1 MALREIEDRLRILET
16 KTTPTTTVPAGVVTA
31 FAGTT
36 PPEGSLLCHRQT
48 PPPPVP
54 AGVVP
59 AFAGPTPPEGWL
71 LCHGQTLPRTTYP
84 TLFAAIG
91 TTYGPGDGTTTFT
104 LPNLRGR
111 VPVGHDPTQPEFA
124 APGKIGGTKP
134 HRHTEGD
141 LAAAIG
147 AVSGNTSLLGYQAGG
162 TNPRG
167 PATISAYTI
176 VSAPGANADT
186 RAMSHHTR
194 IYGTTSPDTTL
205 QPFLTL
211 NFIIRT

>member
-31 FAGTT
+31 FAGT
-36 PPEGSLLCHRQT
+36 
-48 PPPPVP
+48 
-54 AGVVP
+54 
-59 AFAGPTPPEGWL
+59 TPPEGWL

-124 APGKIGGTKP
+124 APGKIGGTKT

-147 AVSGNTSLLGYQAGG
+147 AVSGNTSLLGCQAGG

-167 PATISAYTI
+167 PAPISAYTI

-211 NFIIRT
+211 NFIIRTQPPTYKKQQNLSYHLPNP

>member
-36 PPEGSLLCHRQT
+36 PPEG
-48 PPPPVP
+48 
-54 AGVVP
+54 
-59 AFAGPTPPEGWL
+59 WL

-84 TLFAAIG
+84 TLFAPTG
-91 TTYGPGDGTTTFT
+91 TTYAPG
-104 LPNLRGR
+104 
-111 VPVGHDPTQPEFA
+111 GHDPTQPEFA
-124 APGKIGGTKP
+124 APGKIGGTKT

>member
-36 PPEGSLLCHRQT
+36 PPEG
-48 PPPPVP
+48 
-54 AGVVP
+54 
-59 AFAGPTPPEGWL
+59 WL

-84 TLFAAIG
+84 
-91 TTYGPGDGTTTFT
+91 P
-104 LPNLRGR
+104 PNLRGR
-111 VPVGHDPTQPEFA
+111 VPVGHAPTQPEFA
-124 APGKIGGTKP
+124 APGKIGGTKTP
-134 HRHTEGD
+134 RHTEGD

>member
-31 FAGTT
+31 FAGT
-36 PPEGSLLCHRQT
+36 
-48 PPPPVP
+48 
-54 AGVVP
+54 
-59 AFAGPTPPEGWL
+59 TPPEGWL

-124 APGKIGGTKP
+124 APGKIGGTKT
-134 HRHTEGD
+134 HRLTEGD

-147 AVSGNTSLLGYQAGG
+147 AVSGNTSLLGYQAGR
-162 TNPRG
+162 TNPPP
-167 PATISAYTI
+167 PATKRAYRI
-176 VSAPGANADT
+176 GSAPGANAAT
-186 RAMSHHTR
+186 RAMSHPPR
-194 IYGTTSPDTTL
+194 IYGPPPPDT
-205 QPFLTL
+205 PCNPSSPLTSSSAP
-211 NFIIRT
+211 